1 MMDVSSGN
9 QDPVQ
14 VMLFSSAAHIVVEV
28 AAPEHIVY
36 LLRETTPKE
45 PTTYSQSRSNL
56 KKKTQCLNFLS
67 KMCIF
72 NLLKALVYIENALG
86 ELLLFL
92 RGIKMMKNV
101 VKSVTFWKIFVTV

>member
-28 AAPEHIVY
+28 AAPEHSI
-36 LLRETTPKE
+36 
-45 PTTYSQSRSNL
+45 PTQGNYSKGAYYSQSRSNL

-101 VKSVTFWKIFVTV
+101 VKKVSHFGKYL